1 MSLAGAQGMLR
12 SGLAGGGWLRWVA
25 VDVAPVVADVRDRL
39 DLSPV
44 ATAALGQALAS
55 AALLL
60 RLSLKEIGAVS
71 IELRG
76 DGPLGKVYA
85 EADALGNL
93 RGTVGEPRLDL
104 PPLAGGGLAV
114 AAAIGQGTL
123 RVVRELPDGASHDS
137 QVALRSGAMGDQ
149 LAHYLDQSE
158 QTRSAVLLG
167 VLLEPTGIGAA
178 GGVIVE
184 AFPGVAEE
192 TLTRLE
198 QNIAALPGV
207 GLLLGRGNLDAALG
221 TLFEG
226 LDWESLDEQPVRY
239 RCRCS
244 RGRLLEMLTR
254 LPREELTPLQ
264 SPEDGAI
271 PAECAFCG
279 AIYRYAM
286 DEISPN

>member
-1 MSLAGAQGMLR
+1 MSLAGAPGTLR

-60 RLSLKEIGAVS
+60 RLWLKEIGSVS

-85 EADALGNL
+85 EADAEGNL
-93 RGTVGEPRLDL
+93 RGTVGEPQLDL
-104 PPLAGGGLAV
+104 SPLAEGGLPV
-114 AAAIGQGTL
+114 ANAIGQGTL
-123 RVVRELPDGASHDS
+123 RVIRELPDGGRYDS
-137 QVALRSGAMGDQ
+137 QVELSSGAMGKQ

-167 VLLEPTGIGAA
+167 VLLDPTGIGAA

-192 TLTRLE
+192 TLERLE
-198 QNIAALPGV
+198 ANIAALPGV
-207 GLLLGRGNLDAALG
+207 GQILGRESLDGALEA
-221 TLFEG
+221 LFSG
-226 LDWESLDEQPVRY
+226 LDWESLDERPVRY

-244 RGRLLEMLTR
+244 RGRLLEMLER
-254 LPREELTPLQ
+254 LPREELSPLH
-264 SPEDGAI
+264 SAEDGSI

-279 AIYRYAM
+279 AIYRYSI

>member
-1 MSLAGAQGMLR
+1 MSLAGATGTLR

-60 RLSLKEIGAVS
+60 RLSLKEIGSVS

-76 DGPLGKVYA
+76 DGPLGKVFA
-85 EADALGNL
+85 QADAEGNL
-93 RGTVGEPRLDL
+93 RGTVGKPQLDL
-104 PPLAGGGLAV
+104 PPLAGGGLPV
-114 AAAIGQGTL
+114 ADAIGQGTL

-137 QVALRSGAMGDQ
+137 QVKLTSGAMGNQ

-167 VLLEPTGIGAA
+167 VLLEPTGIGGA

-192 TLTRLE
+192 TLERLE

-207 GLLLGRGNLDAALG
+207 GQMLGHGNLDHALA

-226 LDWESLDEQPVRY
+226 LDWESLDESPVRY

-244 RGRLLEMLTR
+244 RGRLLEMLQR
-254 LPREELTPLQ
+254 LPHEELAPLRN
-264 SPEDGAI
+264 PEDGAI